1 MEKWNFSNKIS
12 FMLLTLSPP
21 DQIHVSVIKDQYA
34 EILLPVPENL
44 TSVSLE
50 ILVSKTV
57 STREQRYGYPKL

>member
-1 MEKWNFSNKIS
+1 
-12 FMLLTLSPP
+12 MLLTLSPP